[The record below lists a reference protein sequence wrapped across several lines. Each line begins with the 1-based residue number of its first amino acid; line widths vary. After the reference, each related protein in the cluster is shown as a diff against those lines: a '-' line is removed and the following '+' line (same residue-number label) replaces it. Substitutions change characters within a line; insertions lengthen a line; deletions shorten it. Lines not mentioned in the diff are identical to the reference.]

1 MSIEKTII
9 IRASSF
15 MTKKLT
21 SGKKNEATI
30 APSDTNFESKKT
42 IRNIPKQINAVSRLI
57 DNIIP
62 KVVATPLPPLKLAN
76 IGNT

>member
-1 MSIEKTII
+1 MSIENTII
-9 IRASSF
+9 ILASSF
-15 MTKKLT
+15 ITKKLT
-21 SGKKNEATI
+21 TGKKTAATI

-62 KVVATPLPPLKLAN
+62 KVAATPLPPLKLAN
-76 IGNT
+76 MGNT